1 MPTDPSLL
9 RDENIGRRLKSRRQ
23 ALGLS
28 EEAFAA
34 TLGVTREQ
42 LRKYET
48 GQSHIQ
54 AARLQHIAEI
64 LRVPILFFFGGAFIA
79 RPGRTGG
86 CEIVDFTSRSS
97 DGAKADP
104 GPPRVDGGKV
114 KSG

>member
-1 MPTDPSLL
+1 MPTDPSSL
-9 RDENIGRRLKSRRQ
+9 RDENIGQHLKSRRQ

-28 EEAFAA
+28 EDAFAA

-54 AARLQHIAEI
+54 AARLQHIAET

-79 RPGRTGG
+79 RPGPTGE
-86 CEIVDFTSRSS
+86 CEIIDFTSRSS
-97 DGAKADP
+97 DGANADP
-104 GPPRVDGGKV
+104 GPPRADGGKV